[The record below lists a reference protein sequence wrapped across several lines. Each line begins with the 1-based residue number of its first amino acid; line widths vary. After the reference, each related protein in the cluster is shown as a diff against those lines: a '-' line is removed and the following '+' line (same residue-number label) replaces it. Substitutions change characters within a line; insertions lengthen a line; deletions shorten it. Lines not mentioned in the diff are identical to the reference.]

1 MTPWEIHYFFFAFMF
16 IFQGILP
23 VVGFLI
29 LVSKFKIEKE
39 FLTIIKLII
48 PMVGLIYFM
57 LGQRASLPY
66 PCNVLVLFYSF
77 IMSLF
82 LHFFQIRNPEK
93 PTKVLGIFLM
103 VSHLFSQ
110 YWEIPVFIAGH
121 LNILGA
127 KYLGSIDQLYLILV
141 FYLAIKYANISIDGH
156 VFLDLLTPLFFST
169 ITLFLIPI
177 GTPQMP
183 IGYIVRS
190 ISCFFLG
197 KVFIERS
204 VL

>member
-1 MTPWEIHYFFFAFMF
+1 MTPYETFHFFFAFIF

-39 FLTIIKLII
+39 FLTIIKFII
-48 PMVGLIYFM
+48 PLVGLIYFM
-57 LGQRASLPY
+57 LGQRASPPY
-66 PCNVLVLFYSF
+66 PCNDLVLFYSMV
-77 IMSLF
+77 IPLF

-93 PTKVLGIFLM
+93 PTKVQGIVLI

-156 VFLDLLTPLFFST
+156 VLLDLLTPLFFST
-169 ITLFLIPI
+169 IALFLIPI
-177 GTPQMP
+177 GEQQMP
-183 IGYIVRS
+183 IGYFVRG
-190 ISCFFLG
+190 ISCLFLG